1 MKYLE
6 GDVVRGVNG
15 DTMVQGVVFFEYG
28 RTELK
33 DVGWS
38 VEALETQGFTVEMV
52 RAVPRPL
59 PTEDGLY
66 MIQNS
71 DGHVVVYALKDGVW
85 KLTGSGSIM
94 STDKMQDRMAEFG
107 LTRLVAAE

>member
-71 DGHVVVYALKDGVW
+71 DGPCRRLRPQRWGVEADRKRFHHVN
-85 KLTGSGSIM
+85 
-94 STDKMQDRMAEFG
+94 
-107 LTRLVAAE
+107 